1 MDYELIAINVRGQ
14 EYCVN
19 VQGVREIRGW
29 APETRLPHAPD
40 FVRGVVNLR
49 GAILPIIDLGLL
61 LGFEMAEPTPRHAIL
76 VVEVGETIVGLL
88 VDAVS
93 DIFKA
98 KDAEIQDLPS
108 AATDVAR
115 EFVSGIIPSGDR
127 LIGFLNVKSLMPKM
141 AEAA

>member
-1 MDYELIAINVRGQ
+1 
-14 EYCVN
+14 
-19 VQGVREIRGW
+19 
-29 APETRLPHAPD
+29 
-40 FVRGVVNLR
+40 
-49 GAILPIIDLGLL
+49 
-61 LGFEMAEPTPRHAIL
+61 MAEPTPRHAIL

-115 EFVSGIIPSGDR
+115 EFVSGMIPSGDR